1 MTVSH
6 VINHAARGNLCQPNL
21 VRTDRSMGI
30 KEADVLSQFL
40 LSKPFQNVGDHFAG
54 LRNDQF
60 FDTGC
65 FKRARAIPLMAKS
78 FDRKNPDFPIGK
90 LLSIEAVNCD
100 PSFTF
105 TLRARVA
112 HKEILLDFR
121 NGYWGQGRLANF
133 NFHISVLTV
142 VRSSN
147 PIVRRTGRCGNT
159 PARVAPMQGVAA

>member
-6 VINHAARGNLCQPNL
+6 VINHAAGGFLCQPNS

-30 KEADVLSQFL
+30 KEADVPSLLL

-54 LRNDQF
+54 LRNNQF

-78 FDRKNPDFPIGK
+78 FDRKNPDFPIRK
-90 LLSIEAVNCD
+90 LLSIEAIHCD

-105 TLRARVA
+105 TLRACVT
-112 HKEILLDFR
+112 HQEILFDLR
-121 NGYWGQGRLANF
+121 NRGWWQGRLTNF
-133 NFHISVLTV
+133 NFHISVLTM